1 MKKVVISLG
10 GSVIVPDEVDYK
22 YLKKF
27 SKLISKFSKKNK
39 VVIITGGGST
49 AREYIEPLTKA
60 KLGNYIYSLVGI
72 AATKLNARLVSGF
85 FKETK
90 KIPEN
95 IKEIKNKLKKSN
107 LVISG
112 ALGVQPNM
120 TSDGNAAQ
128 IAEAIKADIFINI
141 TNVQGLYNKNPKIRG
156 AKLITEI
163 SYTDFSKMVNKI
175 KYKAGQHF
183 VLDKP
188 AADIIKKAKIK
199 TVIINKDLKN
209 LKNVLKEKNF
219 VGTLIN

>member
-1 MKKVVISLG
+1 
-10 GSVIVPDEVDYK
+10 
-22 YLKKF
+22 
-27 SKLISKFSKKNK
+27 
-39 VVIITGGGST
+39 
-49 AREYIEPLTKA
+49 
-60 KLGNYIYSLVGI
+60 
-72 AATKLNARLVSGF
+72 
-85 FKETK
+85 
-90 KIPEN
+90 
-95 IKEIKNKLKKSN
+95 
-107 LVISG
+107 
-112 ALGVQPNM
+112 M